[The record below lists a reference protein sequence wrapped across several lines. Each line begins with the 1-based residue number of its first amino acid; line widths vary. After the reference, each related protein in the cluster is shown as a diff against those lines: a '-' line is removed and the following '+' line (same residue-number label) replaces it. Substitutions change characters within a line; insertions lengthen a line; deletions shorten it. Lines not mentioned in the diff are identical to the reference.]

1 MKDGSS
7 LSKTYQCWLND
18 SVATRDMLGHV
29 YLPSCDAV
37 AFELVVFDVEF
48 PDVVEVPDELAF
60 PDELDTAGVCG

>member
-1 MKDGSS
+1 
-7 LSKTYQCWLND
+7 
-18 SVATRDMLGHV
+18 MLGHV